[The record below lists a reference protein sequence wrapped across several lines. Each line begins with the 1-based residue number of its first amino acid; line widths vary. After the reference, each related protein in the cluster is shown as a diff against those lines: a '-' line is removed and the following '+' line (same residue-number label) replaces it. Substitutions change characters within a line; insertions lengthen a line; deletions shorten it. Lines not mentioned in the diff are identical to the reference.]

1 MALVLKEE
9 LVLCCEGEADRQFIR
24 KLIENRGLRPF
35 DMPFPTNQLHGNK
48 AFGGMLEAI
57 RGDKAN
63 FPRIKGVLIVADSA
77 DDPATL
83 FTDICS
89 QIRSA
94 GGYGVPTKLLE
105 IARSD
110 GHPAIAVMTL
120 PDEATPGALES
131 LLVREIEG
139 KAAWVGACVDAF
151 LRCDKIEAH
160 SWPPEKR
167 DKARFH
173 SMVAALNRDDP
184 SRAASMAFKTP
195 NPLIEVNA
203 ACFNGVA
210 QRIRDFYAPLVER
223 GEILNGTAP
232 GKK

>member
-89 QIRSA
+89 Q
-94 GGYGVPTKLLE
+94 
-105 IARSD
+105 SD
-110 GHPAIAVMTL
+110 PQ
-120 PDEATPGALES
+120 EAT
-131 LLVREIEG
+131 
-139 KAAWVGACVDAF
+139 AF
-151 LRCDKIEAH
+151 QLSCWKLQD
-160 SWPPEKR
+160 P
-167 DKARFH
+167 
-173 SMVAALNRDDP
+173 MVIQP
-184 SRAASMAFKTP
+184 
-195 NPLIEVNA
+195 
-203 ACFNGVA
+203 
-210 QRIRDFYAPLVER
+210 
-223 GEILNGTAP
+223 
-232 GKK
+232 